1 MDWLTILGIGGMLVT
16 VLLVILLIRE
26 LRKSMK
32 ESNEGKVSGKCELD

>member
-1 MDWLTILGIGGMLVT
+1 MDWLTILEIGGMLMT

>member
-1 MDWLTILGIGGMLVT
+1 MDWLTILEIGGMLVT